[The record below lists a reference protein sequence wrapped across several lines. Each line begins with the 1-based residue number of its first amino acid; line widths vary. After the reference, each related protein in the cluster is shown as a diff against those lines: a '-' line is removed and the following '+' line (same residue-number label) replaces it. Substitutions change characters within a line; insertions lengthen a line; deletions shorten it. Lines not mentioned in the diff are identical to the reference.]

1 MNMERNKHKI
11 ALFTDLQEDISGLL
25 KSAVSLAQMINGEIE
40 VLNVTKPTAVIG
52 KENQLSA
59 MRSLNR
65 EYILADKR
73 MKDILS
79 PIIDNYGVPVN
90 YSSTFGNIR
99 NEIDRYLRENN
110 PDIIVLGRHKSKH
123 FNTAENRIINFVLS
137 VFKGTVLIVPHDK
150 GLEPGMKIGIGSLNC
165 SEAVFNSSFTEE
177 LFLHAKSA
185 LKSFNIVE
193 SSSVLPQTDSSLGR
207 KTINYV
213 FDHNENTVNNLPVYL
228 SISNIDLLFL
238 DGGNK
243 EKEDLSR
250 LLNIYDMVRKSDIN
264 LLVTGEKHTHYN
276 FNTTL
281 KIA

>member
-1 MNMERNKHKI
+1 MDMERNKHKI
-11 ALFTDLQEDISGLL
+11 ALFTDLQGDISGVL

-40 VLNVTKPTAVIG
+40 VLNVTKPTSVIG
-52 KENQLSA
+52 KDNQLSA

-65 EYILADKR
+65 EYILTDKR
-73 MKDILS
+73 MKDLLS

-90 YSSTFGNIR
+90 YSSTFGNIK

-110 PDIIVLGRHKSKH
+110 PDIIVLGRNKSKH

-150 GLEPGMKIGIGSLNC
+150 GLEPGMKLGIGSLNC

-177 LFLHAKSA
+177 LLKHAKSA

-193 SSSVLPQTDSSLGR
+193 SSNNLPQTGSSLGR

-213 FDHNENTVNNLPVYL
+213 FDQNENTVNNLPAYL
-228 SISNIDLLFL
+228 SISNINLLFL
-238 DGGNK
+238 EGGNK

-250 LLNIYDMVRKSDIN
+250 LLTIYDMVRKSDIN
-264 LLVTGEKHTHYN
+264 LLVTGEKRTHYN

-281 KIA
+281 KIT